1 MKTEFLRREEPK
13 KEKATGVAFDILVLS
28 LVMAVLV
35 SVIFLVNHKKINEP
49 QNSDAV
55 SVFKETPFYELLG
68 IDELENIDPVSEN
81 TLDKEKDEIISEYIK
96 SGGSVDVFGHFF
108 EKSSQE

>member
-1 MKTEFLRREEPK
+1 MKIEFLRREEPK
-13 KEKATGVAFDILVLS
+13 KEKATGAVFDILVLS

-68 IDELENIDPVSEN
+68 FDEVEKGDPVSEN
-81 TLDKEKDEIISEYIK
+81 SLDNEKDEIISEYIK

>member
-1 MKTEFLRREEPK
+1 MKIEFLRSEEPK
-13 KEKATGVAFDILVLS
+13 KEKATGAVFDILVLS

-55 SVFKETPFYELLG
+55 SVFKETPLYDLLG
-68 IDELENIDPVSEN
+68 FDEVEKGDPVSEN
-81 TLDKEKDEIISEYIK
+81 TLVREKDEIISEYIK